1 MRLSVKKSASS
12 DATNSAVLRL
22 KKIENADLGKTVSS
36 AKRSMIVVKASFT
49 ITLTAT
55 GRSRGATEPRL
66 GAKAPKEVAKG
77 TIPASPRMSD
87 KFPSTL
93 AMANR

>member
-1 MRLSVKKSASS
+1 MLEKSASS
-12 DATNSAVLRL
+12 DATNSTVLRL
-22 KKIENADLGKTVSS
+22 KKIENADLGKNVSS
-36 AKRSMIVVKASFT
+36 AKRRILMAAASFI